1 MSVVA
6 SERTESS
13 TEFFDV
19 AITLRAK
26 ITQIL
31 KEDFGDD
38 KRLLELPDGSVVENR
53 DYWLYKEIRQRI
65 FGYAADLIANITAA
79 NTIYITTQNE
89 YGTRRKYMTA
99 AISNCQQIIQEFTYA
114 VKVLPIPSGKYL
126 QYVDQL
132 NAEAEYIKKWRK
144 SDNKVLRRI
153 LKDKEVRDLLS

>member
-13 TEFFDV
+13 TEFFDR

-26 ITQIL
+26 ITQL
-31 KEDFGDD
+31 LMEDFGDD
-38 KRLLELPDGSVVENR
+38 RRLIELPDGSIVENR
-53 DYWLYKEIRQRI
+53 DYWLYVEIRQRI

-99 AISNCQQIIQEFTYA
+99 AISNCQQIIQEFTYV

-132 NAEAEYIKKWRK
+132 NAEAEHIKKWRK